1 MNDPAKSAA
10 AHPGSP
16 EKKQEYRD
24 SQKVL
29 RLLAKELRLL
39 GFERTKTSFFTRPTE
54 LGIEFIHVH
63 KFSFAP
69 AFRMHFGFR
78 VRTDDFPAAHLNGPT
93 SDEIFD
99 PEDPVRRRYEFSF
112 NVSEESWRSCAQT
125 MYSCASAEGLAWFAA
140 INTTKTLL
148 ASTSPLT
155 PSARAA
161 LRRELEH
168 PSTAEASEA
177 TRLALY
183 AA

>member
-1 MNDPAKSAA
+1 MNEIAMPAA

-24 SQKVL
+24 AQKVL

-39 GFERTKTSFFTRPTE
+39 GFERTKTTFFTRSTA

-69 AFRMHFGFR
+69 VFRMHFGFR

-93 SDEIFD
+93 SDGIRDPVD
-99 PEDPVRRRYEFSF
+99 PERRRYDFAF
-112 NVSEESWRSCAQT
+112 DASEASWQSCAQA
-125 MYSCASAEGLAWFAA
+125 MYSCASAEGLEWFAT
-140 INTTKTLL
+140 INNTVTLL

-155 PSARAA
+155 LNARAA
-161 LRRELEH
+161 LRRE
-168 PSTAEASEA
+168 PQSSSAVAASEA
-177 TRLALY
+177 TRLALN